1 MQEIFLQLLSN
12 LDNFIFL
19 TNMSKAI
26 IYNEEARKSL
36 KEGVDTIAD
45 AVKVTLGQK
54 GRNVAIAKSFGS
66 QVVTK
71 DGVTVAKEIEERD
84 PFKNVGVEMIKEAA
98 NRVNELAGDGTTT
111 VTVLAQAIANVGFKN
126 VAAGAN
132 PISLKRGLDKGTEI
146 ILEELSKKAKKITT
160 KEEISQV
167 ATISTNNDKDL
178 GDMIA
183 GVFDKVGKD
192 GVITVEEA
200 KGFKDE
206 VEYTEGMEFDNG
218 YVSAYF
224 VNNAETLET
233 VMENPYI
240 FITDK
245 KLSNLQDIQAIAEK
259 VLGAADRP
267 MVIIADDIENQ
278 ALATLVVNKLRGTLD
293 VVAIKAP
300 GFGDRKKEMLKD
312 LSVLTGAEYISE
324 ELGKTLDKVELTDLG
339 SAKRVVVTKEKTII
353 VEGKGAKNSISERV
367 KEIKTQIEKTSSEYD
382 KEKLQERL
390 AKLDG
395 GVAVIKVG
403 AASEVEAKEKKM
415 RIEDA
420 INATRAAIE
429 EGVVAGGGLALHN
442 SKKSLEKVKLEDS
455 DEQLGIDIL
464 KSVLSE
470 PLKQIAENAGADGAV
485 VASEC
490 KGNVGFNA
498 KTGEFVDLIE
508 AGIIDP
514 VKVTRLVLTNAVS
527 VASMLVTTE
536 AVVAEIPDEKEH
548 SHANE
553 MGGMPGMM

>member
-1 MQEIFLQLLSN
+1 
-12 LDNFIFL
+12 
-19 TNMSKAI
+19 MSKSI
-26 IYNEEARKSL
+26 IYNEDARKSL
-36 KEGVDTIAD
+36 KDGVDTIAN
-45 AVKVTLGQK
+45 AVKVTLGPK
-54 GRNVAIAKSFGS
+54 GRNIAIAKSFGS

-71 DGVTVAKEIEERD
+71 DGVTVAKEIEDKD
-84 PFKNVGVEMIKEAA
+84 PFKNVGVEMIKEAS

-111 VTVLAQAIANVGFKN
+111 VTVLAQAIVNAGFKN

-132 PISLKRGLDKGTEI
+132 PISLKRGLDKGTEV
-146 ILEELSKKAKKITT
+146 ILEELSKKAKNIST

-167 ATISTNNDKDL
+167 ATISTNNDKEL
-178 GDMIA
+178 GDMIG

-218 YVSAYF
+218 YVSPYF
-224 VNNAETLET
+224 VNNSETLEA
-233 VMENPYI
+233 VMDNPYI

-293 VVAIKAP
+293 VVAVKAP

-312 LSVLTGAEYISE
+312 LSILTGAEFISE

-353 VEGKGAKNSISERV
+353 VEGKGTKNSIEDRV
-367 KEIKTQIEKTSSEYD
+367 REIKAQIENTTSEYD

-390 AKLDG
+390 AKLAG

-442 SKKSLEKVKLEDS
+442 AKKVLDKVKLTDQ
-455 DEQLGIDIL
+455 DEQLGIEIL

-470 PLKQIAENAGADGAV
+470 PLKQIVENAGEDGAV
-485 VASEC
+485 IAAEC
-490 KGNVGFNA
+490 KGNTGYNA
-498 KTGEFVDLIE
+498 KTGKFVDMIE
-508 AGIIDP
+508 DGIIDP
-514 VKVTRLVLTNAVS
+514 VKVTRFVLTNAVS
-527 VASMLVTTE
+527 VASMLITTE
-536 AVVAEIPDEKEH
+536 AVVAEIPEEKPQAAMPDM
-548 SHANE
+548 S
-553 MGGMPGMM
+553 GMQGMM

>member
-1 MQEIFLQLLSN
+1 
-12 LDNFIFL
+12 
-19 TNMSKAI
+19 MSKAI
-26 IYNEEARKSL
+26 IYNEDARKSL
-36 KEGVDTIAD
+36 KDGVDTIAN
-45 AVKVTLGQK
+45 AVKVTLGPK
-54 GRNVAIAKSFGS
+54 GRNIAIAKSFGS
-66 QVVTK
+66 QLVTK
-71 DGVTVAKEIEERD
+71 DGVTVAKEIEDKD
-84 PFKNVGVEMIKEAA
+84 PFKNVGVEMIKEAS

-111 VTVLAQAIANVGFKN
+111 VTVLAQAITTAGFKN

-132 PISLKRGLDKGTEI
+132 PISLKRGLDKGADVV
-146 ILEELSKKAKKITT
+146 LDELSKKAKKIST

-167 ATISTNNDKDL
+167 ATISTNNDKEL
-178 GDMIA
+178 GDMIG

-218 YVSAYF
+218 YVSPYF
-224 VNNAETLET
+224 VNSAETQET

-293 VVAIKAP
+293 VVAVKAP

-312 LSVLTGAEYISE
+312 LSILTGAEFISE

-353 VEGKGAKNSISERV
+353 VEGKGTKNSISERV
-367 KEIKTQIEKTSSEYD
+367 KEIKAQIENTTSEYD

-390 AKLDG
+390 AKLAG

-442 SKKSLEKVKLEDS
+442 AKKVLDKVELEDQ
-455 DEQLGIDIL
+455 DEQLGIEIL

-470 PLKQIAENAGADGAV
+470 PLKQIVENAGEDGAV
-485 VASEC
+485 IAAEC
-490 KGNVGFNA
+490 KGNTGYNA
-498 KTGEFVDLIE
+498 KTGKFVDMIDE
-508 AGIIDP
+508 GIIDP

-536 AVVAEIPDEKEH
+536 AIVAELPEEKPQ
-548 SHANE
+548 AN
-553 MGGMPGMM
+553 MGDISGMQGMM

>member
-1 MQEIFLQLLSN
+1 
-12 LDNFIFL
+12 
-19 TNMSKAI
+19 MSKSI
-26 IYNEEARKSL
+26 IYNEDARKAL
-36 KEGVDTIAD
+36 KAGVDTIAN
-45 AVKVTLGQK
+45 AVKVTLGPK
-54 GRNVAIAKSFGS
+54 GRNIAIAKSFGS

-71 DGVTVAKEIEERD
+71 DGVTVAKEIEDKD

-98 NRVNELAGDGTTT
+98 NKVNDVAGDGTTT
-111 VTVLAQAIANVGFKN
+111 VTVLAQAIASAGFKN
-126 VAAGAN
+126 VAAGSN
-132 PISLKRGLDKGTEI
+132 PISLKRGLDRGTEMI
-146 ILEELSKKAKKITT
+146 VNELEKTAKKITS

-167 ATISTNNDKDL
+167 STISANNDKEL
-178 GDMIA
+178 GDMIG
-183 GVFDKVGKD
+183 GVFEKVGKD

-233 VMENPYI
+233 VMDNPYV

-267 MVIIADDIENQ
+267 LVIIADDIENQ

-293 VVAIKAP
+293 VVAVKAP
-300 GFGDRKKEMLKD
+300 GFGDRKKEMLRD
-312 LSVLTGAEYISE
+312 LSVMTGAEYISE
-324 ELGKTLDKVELTDLG
+324 EVGKTLDSVQLTDLG
-339 SAKRVVVTKEKTII
+339 SAKKVIVNKEKTII
-353 VEGKGAKNSISERV
+353 VEGKGDKRDIENRV
-367 KEIKTQIEKTSSEYD
+367 KEIRAQIENTSSDYD

-390 AKLDG
+390 AKISG

-442 SKKSLEKVKLEDS
+442 AKEVLKKVKLDDS
-455 DEQLGIDIL
+455 DEQLGIEIL
-464 KSVLSE
+464 RNILSE
-470 PLKQIAENAGADGAV
+470 PLKQIAENAGEDGAV
-485 VASEC
+485 VAANC
-490 KGNVGFNA
+490 KGNTGFNA
-498 KTGEFVDLIE
+498 KTGEYVDMIE

-514 VKVTRLVLTNAVS
+514 VKVTRLALTNAVS
-527 VASMLVTTE
+527 VGSMLVTTE
-536 AVVAEIPDEKEH
+536 AVVAELPEEKD
-548 SHANE
+548 SKATMGSE
-553 MGGMPGMM
+553 MGGMSGMM

>member
-1 MQEIFLQLLSN
+1 
-12 LDNFIFL
+12 
-19 TNMSKAI
+19 MSKSI
-26 IYNEEARKSL
+26 IYNEDARKAL
-36 KEGVDTIAD
+36 KAGVDTIAN
-45 AVKVTLGQK
+45 AVKVTLGPK
-54 GRNVAIAKSFGS
+54 GRNIAIAKSFGS

-71 DGVTVAKEIEERD
+71 DGVTVAKEIEDKD

-98 NRVNELAGDGTTT
+98 NKVNDVAGDGTTT
-111 VTVLAQAIANVGFKN
+111 VTVLAQAIASAGFKN
-126 VAAGAN
+126 VAAGSN
-132 PISLKRGLDKGTEI
+132 PISLKRGLDRGTEMI
-146 ILEELSKKAKKITT
+146 VNELEKTAKKITS

-167 ATISTNNDKDL
+167 STISANNDKEL
-178 GDMIA
+178 GDMIG
-183 GVFDKVGKD
+183 GVFEKVGKD

-233 VMENPYI
+233 VMDNPYV

-267 MVIIADDIENQ
+267 LVIIADDIENQ

-293 VVAIKAP
+293 VVAVKAP
-300 GFGDRKKEMLKD
+300 GFGDRKKEMLRD
-312 LSVLTGAEYISE
+312 LSVMTGAEYISE
-324 ELGKTLDKVELTDLG
+324 EVGKTLDSVQLTDLG
-339 SAKRVVVTKEKTII
+339 SAKKVIVNKEKTII
-353 VEGKGAKNSISERV
+353 VEGKGDKRDIENRV
-367 KEIKTQIEKTSSEYD
+367 KEIRAQIESTSSDYD

-390 AKLDG
+390 AKISG

-442 SKKSLEKVKLEDS
+442 AKEVLKKVKLDDS
-455 DEQLGIDIL
+455 DEQLGIEIL
-464 KSVLSE
+464 RNILSE
-470 PLKQIAENAGADGAV
+470 PLKQIAENAGEDGAV
-485 VASEC
+485 VAANC
-490 KGNVGFNA
+490 KGNTGFNA
-498 KTGEFVDLIE
+498 KTGEYVDMIE

-514 VKVTRLVLTNAVS
+514 VKVTRLALTNAVS
-527 VASMLVTTE
+527 VGSMLVTTE
-536 AVVAEIPDEKEH
+536 AVVAELPEEKD
-548 SHANE
+548 SKAPMGSE

>member
-1 MQEIFLQLLSN
+1 MAKS
-12 LDNFIFL
+12 
-19 TNMSKAI
+19 I
-26 IYNEEARKSL
+26 IYNEEARKAL
-36 KEGVDTIAD
+36 KSGVDTIAN
-45 AVKVTLGQK
+45 AVKVTLGPK
-54 GRNVAIAKSFGS
+54 GRNVALAKNFGT
-66 QVVTK
+66 QIVTK
-71 DGVTVAKEIEERD
+71 DGVTVAKEIEEKD
-84 PFKNVGVEMIKEAA
+84 PFKNVGVEMIKEASSK
-98 NRVNELAGDGTTT
+98 VNDLAGDGTTT
-111 VTVLAQAIANVGFKN
+111 VTVLAQAIVSSGFKN

-132 PISLKRGLDKGTEI
+132 PISLKRGLDKGTEL
-146 ILEELSKKAKKITT
+146 ILAELSKKAKKIAG

-167 ATISTNNDKDL
+167 ATISTNNDKEL
-178 GDMIA
+178 GDMI
-183 GVFDKVGKD
+183 GGIFEKVGKD

-200 KGFKDE
+200 KGFDDE

-224 VNNAETLET
+224 VNNSETLET
-233 VMENPYI
+233 VMDNPYI

-267 MVIIADDIENQ
+267 LVIIADDIENQ

-312 LSVLTGAEYISE
+312 LTVLTGAEYISE
-324 ELGKTLDKVELTDLG
+324 ELGKTLDAVQLTDLG
-339 SAKRVVVTKEKTII
+339 SAKKVIVTKEKTII
-353 VEGKGAKNSISERV
+353 VEGKGSKDNIDNRV
-367 KEIKTQIEKTSSEYD
+367 KEIKAQIENTTSDYD

-390 AKLDG
+390 AKISG

-429 EGVVAGGGLALHN
+429 EGVVVGGGLALHN
-442 SKKSLEKVKLEDS
+442 AKSVLEKVKLEDN
-455 DEQLGIDIL
+455 DEQLGIEIL
-464 KSVLSE
+464 KSILSE
-470 PLKQIAENAGADGAV
+470 PLKQIAENAGNDGAV
-485 VASEC
+485 VASSC
-490 KGNVGFNA
+490 KGNIGFNA
-498 KTGEFVDLIE
+498 KTGEYVDMIE

-536 AVVAEIPDEKEH
+536 AVVADIPEDKEK
-548 SHANE
+548 SSMGSE